1 MIKPTLTYLAAI
13 CLLFSCTTN
22 QKEEKTALENKSQVI
37 QLDTSAYSAK
47 VQGKETKL
55 FQLTNKNG
63 AKLYVTNYGA
73 RIVSLVVPSRD
84 HILTDVVLGYDS
96 LKSFQKK
103 GEPFFGAVIGRY
115 GNRIA
120 KGKFSLVGNTYQLQL
135 NNGVNT
141 LHGGTDGFYAKVW
154 DAKQLDGQH
163 LEMSYL
169 SKDGE
174 AGYPGNVNVKV
185 VYTLTDDN
193 SLKIDY
199 SATTDKETILNLTNH
214 AYFNLNGEGD
224 GSILDHKLHID
235 ADGYTPVDQTLI
247 PTGKIEP
254 VKGTPFDFTT
264 PKVIGKDIEAVN
276 EQLKSGKGYDH
287 NFVLNKNDGSTPVA
301 SVRSFKTGIVME
313 VYTTEPGLQFYS
325 GNFLTGTDKDG
336 KGGKSYP
343 FRSAFCLETQHF
355 PDSPNQPNFP
365 STVLKPGQTYT
376 TSTTYKFTVDK
387 TKE

>member
-13 CLLFSCTTN
+13 CLLFSCTAN
-22 QKEEKTALENKSQVI
+22 QKEEKTALENTSQVV

-73 RIVSLVVPSRD
+73 RIVSLIVPNRD

-103 GEPFFGAVIGRY
+103 GEPFFGAIIGRY

-120 KGKFSLVGNTYQLQL
+120 KGKFSLAGNTYQLQL
-135 NNGVNT
+135 NDGVNT
-141 LHGGTDGFYAKVW
+141 LHGGPDGFYAKVW

-163 LEMSYL
+163 LEMSYF

-193 SLKIDY
+193 SVKIDY

-224 GSILDHKLHID
+224 GSILDHELSIA
-235 ADGYTPVDQTLI
+235 ADGYTPVDKTLI
-247 PTGKIEP
+247 PTSKIEP

-264 PKVIGKDIEAVN
+264 PKVIGKDIEAAN

-301 SVRSFKTGIVME
+301 SVRSLKTGIVME

-376 TSTTYKFTVDK
+376 TSTTYKFAVDK

>member
-13 CLLFSCTTN
+13 CLLFSCTAN
-22 QKEEKTALENKSQVI
+22 QKEEKTALENKSQVV

-55 FQLTNKNG
+55 FQLANKNG

-73 RIVSLVVPSRD
+73 RIVSLIVPSRD

-103 GEPFFGAVIGRY
+103 GEPFFGAIIGRY

-120 KGKFSLVGNTYQLQL
+120 KGKFSLAENTYQLQL
-135 NNGVNT
+135 NDGVNT

-163 LEMSYL
+163 LEMSYF

-193 SLKIDY
+193 SVKIDY

-264 PKVIGKDIEAVN
+264 PKVIGKDIEAAN

-301 SVRSFKTGIVME
+301 SVRSFKTGIVMN

-325 GNFLTGTDKDG
+325 GNFLTGADKDG

-376 TSTTYKFTVDK
+376 TSTTYKFAVDK

>member
-1 MIKPTLTYLAAI
+1 MIKPTLNYLAAL
-13 CLLFSCTTN
+13 CLLFSCTAN
-22 QKEEKTALENKSQVI
+22 QKEEKTDLENKSQEV
-37 QLDTSAYSAK
+37 QLDTSAYLAK

-73 RIVSLVVPSRD
+73 RVVALIVPNRAGEF
-84 HILTDVVLGYDS
+84 TDVVLGYDS
-96 LKSFQKK
+96 LKSFQKN
-103 GEPFFGAVIGRY
+103 GEPFFGAIIGRY

-120 KGKFSLVGNTYQLQL
+120 KGKFSLAGKSYQLQL
-135 NNGVNT
+135 NDGVNT

-154 DAKQLDGQH
+154 EAKQLDQQQI
-163 LEMSYL
+163 EMSYL

-185 VYTLTDDN
+185 VYTLADDN

-214 AYFNLNGEGD
+214 AYFNLNGEGN
-224 GSILDHKLHID
+224 GTILDHELTIA
-235 ADGYTPVDQTLI
+235 ADGYTPVDKTLI

-264 PKVIGKDIEAVN
+264 AKVIGKDIEAAN

-287 NFVLNKNDGSTPVA
+287 NFVLNKNDGSSPVA
-301 SVRSFKTGIVME
+301 IVKSPKTGIVME

-325 GNFLTGTDKDG
+325 GNFLTGVDKDG

-365 STVLKPGQTYT
+365 STVLKPGQTYS
-376 TSTTYKFTVDK
+376 TSTTYKFEVDK
-387 TKE
+387 TKD

>member
-13 CLLFSCTTN
+13 CLLFSCTAN
-22 QKEEKTALENKSQVI
+22 PKEEKTALENKSQGV
-37 QLDTSAYSAK
+37 QLDTLAYLTK
-47 VQGKETKL
+47 IQGKETKL
-55 FQLTNKNG
+55 FQLINKNG
-63 AKLYVTNYGA
+63 AKLFVTNYGA
-73 RIVSLVVPSRD
+73 RVVALTVPNRD

-103 GEPFFGAVIGRY
+103 GEPFFGAIIGRY

-120 KGKFSLVGNTYQLQL
+120 KGKFSLAGNTYQLQL
-135 NNGVNT
+135 NDGVNT

-163 LEMSYL
+163 IEMSYF

-174 AGYPGNVNVKV
+174 AGYPGNVKVKV
-185 VYTLTDDN
+185 LYTLTDDN

-224 GSILDHKLHID
+224 ATILDHELTID
-235 ADGYTPVDQTLI
+235 AGGYTPVDKTLI

-254 VKGTPFDFTT
+254 VKGTPFDFTR
-264 PKVIGKDIEAVN
+264 PKAIGKDIEAAN
-276 EQLKSGKGYDH
+276 EQLKNGKGYDH
-287 NFVLNKNDGSTPVA
+287 NFVLNKNDGGTPVA
-301 SVRSFKTGIVME
+301 SVKSPKTGIVME

-355 PDSPNQPNFP
+355 PDSPNQASFP
-365 STVLKPGQTYT
+365 STVLKPGQTYS
-376 TSTTYKFTVDK
+376 TSTTYKFGVDK

>member
-13 CLLFSCTTN
+13 CLLFSCTAN
-22 QKEEKTALENKSQVI
+22 QKEEQTALENKSQVV

-47 VQGKETKL
+47 VQGKQTKL

-73 RIVSLVVPSRD
+73 RVVALTVPNREGAF
-84 HILTDVVLGYDS
+84 TDVVLGYDS

-103 GEPFFGAVIGRY
+103 GEPFFGAIIGRY

-120 KGKFSLVGNTYQLQL
+120 KGKFSLAGNTYQLQL
-135 NNGVNT
+135 NDGVNT

-154 DAKQLDGQH
+154 DAKQLDGQR

-224 GSILDHKLHID
+224 GSILDHELTIA

-264 PKVIGKDIEAVN
+264 PKVIGKDIEAAN

-301 SVRSFKTGIVME
+301 SVKSPKTGIVME

>member
-13 CLLFSCTTN
+13 CLLFSCTAN
-22 QKEEKTALENKSQVI
+22 QKEEKTALENKSQVV

-55 FQLTNKNG
+55 FQLANKNG

-73 RIVSLVVPSRD
+73 RIVSLIVPSRD

-103 GEPFFGAVIGRY
+103 GEPFFGAIIGRY

-120 KGKFSLVGNTYQLQL
+120 KGKFSLAGNTYQLQL
-135 NNGVNT
+135 NDGVNT

-163 LEMSYL
+163 LEMSYF

-174 AGYPGNVNVKV
+174 AGYPSNVNVKV

-193 SLKIDY
+193 SVKIDY

-264 PKVIGKDIEAVN
+264 PKVIGKDIEAAN

-301 SVRSFKTGIVME
+301 SVRSFKTGIVMN

-325 GNFLTGTDKDG
+325 GNFLTGADKDG

-376 TSTTYKFTVDK
+376 TSTTYKFAVDK